1 MNVGRA
7 VEEGSQLKISRE
19 ILLKRGRWWAWRES
33 VTLLMGKRPV
43 RLDSVFPLT
52 AIYRSW

>member
-1 MNVGRA
+1 MP
-7 VEEGSQLKISRE
+7 VEGGSQWKISRE
-19 ILLKRGRWWAWRES
+19 TLLKRGRWCAWRES
-33 VTLLMGKRPV
+33 VTLLMGKIMGNRPV

>member
-19 ILLKRGRWWAWRES
+19 ILLKRGRWCAWRES

-52 AIYRSW
+52 AIY